1 VEKFTEKSIKVSE
14 ETYKRI
20 NAIVG
25 MLRER
30 EKKPVSM
37 NTALLSVLPMSKIA
51 KPSDFAGA
59 WKMSESEADNLMK
72 DTRKLWKSWKRY

>member
-1 VEKFTEKSIKVSE
+1 MEKFTEKSIKVSE

-25 MLRER
+25 MLRAK

-37 NTALLSVLPMSKIA
+37 NTALLSVLPMAKTA

-59 WKMSESEADNLMK
+59 WKMSESEANNLMK
-72 DTRKLWKSWKRY
+72 DTRKLWKSWKR